1 MVAAGPPLPSPA
13 YKSRPAARPPV
24 CLSVRPF
31 VGLSVRPSTRPS
43 VHTPSTMSYSRS
55 TVYSSSSRSGGS
67 RRLAPLSSAA
77 SVYAGAGGSGSRISI
92 TRSSSLGSGFGA
104 GYGAGY
110 GASYGSSYGGS
121 YGGGYGGSYG
131 GSLLLSGSGVVQNE
145 KETMQD
151 LNERLAT
158 YLDKVRSLEQENRRL
173 EVQIREHL
181 AKKGPSTHDWSHYWE
196 VIEDLRG
203 KIFDSTVENARTVLQ
218 IDNARLAADDF
229 RVKYEAELAIRMSVE
244 SDIAGLRKVI
254 DDTNMARLQLEGEI
268 EALKEELIF
277 MRKNHEE
284 EVRSLQAQV
293 SGSGLTVEVDAPKAQ
308 DLGKVLAE
316 IRAQYDALAQ
326 KNLEELEKQWGQQ
339 ISEST
344 IEITQSSKEVDT
356 ARSTVVDL
364 RRSAQTLEID
374 LESLRNQNGALEGSL
389 REVESRYALQMEQLN
404 GLILRAE
411 AELAQARGEL
421 QRQADEYQ
429 ALLNVKSKLEAE
441 IATYRQLLDGGEQ
454 LSLQDA
460 LDKESSSSTVRS
472 SQRMLDGKVVTET
485 KEVKVRVL

>member
-1 MVAAGPPLPSPA
+1 
-13 YKSRPAARPPV
+13 
-24 CLSVRPF
+24 
-31 VGLSVRPSTRPS
+31 
-43 VHTPSTMSYSRS
+43 MSYSRS

-104 GYGAGY
+104 GYGASY
-110 GASYGSSYGGS
+110 GASYGGS

-181 AKKGPSTHDWSHYWE
+181 AKKGPSTQDWSHYWE
-196 VIEDLRG
+196 AIEDLRA

-326 KNLEELEKQWGQQ
+326 KNLEDLEKQWGQQ

-389 REVESRYALQMEQLN
+389 REVEGRYALQMEQLN

-472 SQRMLDGKVVTET
+472 SQRVLDGKVVTET